1 MKKKKRDFPYM
12 TREDLERHRARYN
25 TNNREDLKA
34 MTKEQKDNKSK
45 TKTTTNN
52 KIMTGYFIGML
63 LCTSGMVF
71 AGGVINLGYNMLAQY
86 GLPSNII
93 DAFILT
99 AIGIG
104 LLSVS
109 AFGLFRAS
117 VGLGSASVNWE

>member
-1 MKKKKRDFPYM
+1 M

-25 TNNREDLKA
+25 NTTNREDLKA
-34 MTKEQKDNKSK
+34 MAKEEQKDNKSK
-45 TKTTTNN
+45 TTNN

-117 VGLGSASVNWE
+117 VGLGSASVNWD